1 MSTGLRCVKVLQTGI
16 CTFIEEQDV
25 FHAHDTPVLNGLFG
39 VIKDEWTKDG
49 TEIFRLIMTLVP
61 LNSLCMPMTGDVNT
75 LPSWS
80 GISPFFLQP
89 TQCLLVSSEDVKCFF
104 YTMSVPT
111 TWTKFL
117 AFNKLVPD
125 EVLPL
130 HLRGKRVYVASRVLP
145 MGFLNSVSLAQHVH
159 RNLALTAGAR
169 YRDRE
174 CNAPDE
180 RELRKDRVFPQGDT
194 LWRIYLDNYDL
205 LEKVEATQM
214 GSLEGSVAPGVLA
227 LRQEYEVW
235 DIPHNVKKSVGRS
248 ARCEVQGATVDGL
261 LGVAYPRESKL
272 AKYFGMAVDLCGRAF
287 ATQKQWQVVCGGLV
301 YIAMFRRAM
310 QGGLNQ
316 VWKHIES
323 YEQTGRRFQRTPP
336 ECIMEVLRL
345 LGCLPLARMDFRQD
359 MNEVV
364 TCSDASTSGGGMC
377 ASVATSP
384 FGKMVA
390 KGALRGELAEHRPE
404 HMVLSVGL
412 FDGIGALRV
421 ALDLLGVQVIG
432 HVSVEKEPTARRVV
446 EAHFPGLV
454 ALDLVEEVTSERVK
468 EWGTAFSQAS
478 LVLLGAG
485 PPCQGVSGLN
495 ADRRGALKESRSSLF
510 SHVPRVRDL
519 LRKLFAGAQLYPHGV
534 SGLHGCQ

>member
-25 FHAHDTPVLNGLFG
+25 FHAHDTPVLNGFFG

-169 YRDRE
+169 YGDRE

-345 LGCLPLARMDFRQD
+345 LGSLTRMDFRQD

-404 HMVLSVGL
+404 HMVLCVGL

-421 ALDLLGVQVIG
+421 ALHGLAWSAG
-432 HVSVEKEPTARRVV
+432 HWA
-446 EAHFPGLV
+446 
-454 ALDLVEEVTSERVK
+454 
-468 EWGTAFSQAS
+468 
-478 LVLLGAG
+478 
-485 PPCQGVSGLN
+485 C
-495 ADRRGALKESRSSLF
+495 
-510 SHVPRVRDL
+510 VR
-519 LRKLFAGAQLYPHGV
+519 
-534 SGLHGCQ
+534 